1 MFVVELE
8 WSSSCT
14 TSATL
19 IAFLGLPVTKGAARP
34 GPAYTDRLRVLILN
48 QPFHPDH
55 VATAQYASDLAVEL
69 AARGHSVTAIASSRA
84 YDDPSRTFALRETWQ
99 GIDIR
104 RVKLPGLGKSSIRA
118 RIGDFVAYA
127 FGTVRQLASLPRQ
140 DAVIALTTP
149 PLIGAFGAAFTKLR
163 GGRLFYWVMDL
174 NPDQAL
180 TAGVFQSGS
189 VLHRLLERMLRF
201 TLREAAAL
209 IVLDRFM
216 QRRLETRPESR
227 GKFLVLPP
235 WSLDAQVR
243 FDPSGREDFRREH
256 GLEGKFVIMHSGN
269 HSPCHPLDTILDA
282 ARALQ
287 GDNRFAFVF
296 AGGGVEHKK
305 VQAAGLTN
313 VLALPYQPVE
323 RLSASL
329 SAADLHVV
337 AMGPAYVGILHP
349 CKVYN
354 VLRLGLPILYLGPP
368 ESHVVDL
375 APDGAPWLHSVGP
388 GDVDAAVHIIRTAAA
403 RPTAPDPAAMA
414 VCEPFS
420 RARLLHQLIA
430 ALESRAAI

>member
-1 MFVVELE
+1 
-8 WSSSCT
+8 
-14 TSATL
+14 
-19 IAFLGLPVTKGAARP
+19 
-34 GPAYTDRLRVLILN
+34 LRVLILN

-55 VATAQYASDLAVEL
+55 VATAQYASDLAAEL
-69 AARGHSVTAIASSRA
+69 AARGHAVTAIASSRA
-84 YDDPSRTFALRETWQ
+84 YDDPSRTFPLREVWQ

-104 RVKLPGLGKSSIRA
+104 RVRLPGLGKSSIRA
-118 RIGDFVAYA
+118 RIGDFTAYA
-127 FGTVRQLASLPRQ
+127 FGTVRQLAALPRQ

-180 TAGVFQSGS
+180 TAGVFRSGS
-189 VLHRLLERMLRF
+189 LLHRLLEWMLRF

-216 QRRLETRPESR
+216 QRRLESRPESH

-243 FDPSGREDFRREH
+243 FDPAGRESFRRQH
-256 GLEGKFVIMHSGN
+256 GLDGKFVIMHSGN

-282 ARALQ
+282 ARSLQ
-287 GDNRFAFVF
+287 GDSRFAFVF

-305 VQAAGLTN
+305 VQAAGLPN
-313 VLALPYQPVE
+313 VIALPYQPME
-323 RLSASL
+323 RLSGSL

-337 AMGPAYVGILHP
+337 AMGPPYVGILHP

-354 VLRLGLPILYLGPP
+354 ILRLGLPILYLGPT
-368 ESHVVDL
+368 ESHVADL
-375 APDGAPWLHSVGP
+375 APGGAPWLHPVHP
-388 GDVDAAVHIIRTAAA
+388 GDVDSAVRVIRAVAG
-403 RPTAPDPAAMA
+403 RPTAPDPSAIA

-420 RARLLHQLIA
+420 RTRLLHQLIDA
-430 ALESRAAI
+430 VESRAAI